1 MGRARWAVMVV
12 DKRQRSEHKAVGV
25 VHWWESGGESAR
37 LEEEWGGVV
46 RTMGWTKVRRII
58 FAMMRCATIAKAADD
73 RPCSIAGRICLTPPA
88 LWWCIQ
94 IFWIPLRAER
104 TDVHLHVLASALRV
118 VGSDAETRQ

>member
-37 LEEEWGGVV
+37 LEEERGGVV

-73 RPCSIAGRICLTPPA
+73 RPCSIAGRIGLTPPRVMVVHPDLLDA
-88 LWWCIQ
+88 AAG
-94 IFWIPLRAER
+94 RAYGGPSPC
-104 TDVHLHVLASALRV
+104 ASDDPPGR
-118 VGSDAETRQ
+118 RKRC